1 MHLKNIFRMAW
12 LQKIEISKAYRLSML
27 FIAFLVGLSFFNLF
41 FLIDKQKEYAQL
53 INISGKQ
60 RMHSERVHSTLQLI
74 LQDPSTV
81 NYRELESILNTMN
94 GEYRYLKKSLSSL
107 DFDQS
112 NIYTNGYENTV
123 LRELYE
129 PENLLKHPA
138 DKEKITEVLDHR
150 EQIIE
155 AFNRAVEQLQQK
167 SDRLNEIMIKRG
179 AALLAIILLVLGI
192 ISILIF
198 HPLLMQL
205 KLKHQ
210 TIAQL
215 NTELE
220 QRVEERTRRL
230 QAMLD
235 IVNQYVYTTYTDT
248 NGVITYVTD
257 AFCDLSGYSRDEL
270 LGKTHNV
277 IKHPD
282 NPKSFFTPLWQTL
295 LKGEIY
301 KGVIRNRH
309 KNGKEYWLDS
319 YIVPDKNEEGTI
331 IGFQAFRQN
340 ITDKIR
346 LEELNNDLE
355 NRVFERTKE
364 IERIAVTD
372 ALTGLFNRH
381 RFNVE
386 LEDALALYKR
396 YQTPITLAIIDIDYF
411 KKINDIHG
419 HNVGDETLIA
429 FAALLQKH
437 MRQTDKLARWGG
449 EEFVILF
456 INTELNGAL
465 MAAEGLLETIRTFAF
480 KDVGAVTCSIGL
492 AALMPTDEQESFLQR
507 ADASLYRAKEQ
518 GRNRICYQYIG

>member
-1 MHLKNIFRMAW
+1 MHLKNLFRMTW
-12 LQKIEISKAYRLSML
+12 QQKIEISKAYRLSMI
-27 FIAFLVGLSFFNLF
+27 FIALLVGLSFFNLF

-60 RMHSERVHSTLQLI
+60 RMHAEQVHSILQLI
-74 LQDPSTV
+74 LQDPSNT
-81 NYRELESILNTMN
+81 NYRALESILYTMD
-94 GEYRYLKKSLSSL
+94 GDYRYLNKSLSL
-107 DFDQS
+107 LEFDQP
-112 NIYTNGYENTV
+112 NIYTNGYKTTV

-129 PENLLKHPA
+129 PKNLLKRPV
-138 DKEKITEVLDHR
+138 DKKRIIDILNHR

-155 AFNRAVEQLQQK
+155 ELNRAVEQLQQK

-179 AALLAIILLVLGI
+179 AALLVIILLALGI
-192 ISILIF
+192 ISMVMF

-205 KLKHQ
+205 KTKHQ

-230 QAMLD
+230 QTMLN

-257 AFCDLSGYSRDEL
+257 AFCDLSGYSREEL

-282 NPKSFFTPLWQTL
+282 NEIDTFAPLWQAL
-295 LKGEIY
+295 LNGDIY
-301 KGVIRNRH
+301 KGVIKNRH
-309 KNGKEYWLDS
+309 KNGKNYWLDS
-319 YIVPDKNEEGTI
+319 YIVPDKNEEGII

-346 LEELNNDLE
+346 LEELNNELE
-355 NRVFERTKE
+355 NRVVERTKE

-372 ALTGLFNRH
+372 ALTGLFNRR

-396 YQTPITLAIIDIDYF
+396 YQTPITLAVLDVDYF
-411 KKINDIHG
+411 KKINDTYG
-419 HNVGDETLIA
+419 HNIGDETLVSL
-429 FAALLQKH
+429 AALLQKH
-437 MRQTDKLARWGG
+437 MRQTDKVARWGG

-456 INTELNGAL
+456 INTELNDAL
-465 MAAEGLLETIRTFAF
+465 IAAEGLLEAIRTFLF
-480 KDVGAVTCSIGL
+480 KDVGSVTCSIGL
-492 AALMPTDEQESFLQR
+492 AALMPTDVQESFFQR

-518 GRNRICYQYIG
+518 GRNRVCYQYIA

>member
-1 MHLKNIFRMAW
+1 MFNMTW
-12 LQKIEISKAYRLSML
+12 LEKIEISKAYRLSML

-41 FLIDKQKEYAQL
+41 FLIDKQKEYAEL

-60 RMHSERVHSTLQLI
+60 RMHSERVYSTFQLI
-74 LQDPSTV
+74 LQEPSNA
-81 NYRELESILNTMN
+81 NYHELESILKTMQR
-94 GEYRYLKKSLSSL
+94 EYRYLNKSLSL
-107 DFDQS
+107 LEFDQP
-112 NIYTNGYENTV
+112 NIYTNGYKNTV

-129 PENLLKHPA
+129 PENLLKRPA
-138 DKEKITEVLDHR
+138 DKKRITDILDHR

-155 AFNRAVEQLQQK
+155 ELNRAVEQLQQK
-167 SDRLNEIMIKRG
+167 SDRLNAIMIKRG
-179 AALLAIILLVLGI
+179 AALLVIILLVLGV
-192 ISILIF
+192 ISMVIF
-198 HPLLMQL
+198 NPLLMQL
-205 KLKHQ
+205 KTKHQ
-210 TIAQL
+210 TIVQL

-230 QAMLD
+230 QTMLD

-257 AFCDLSGYSRDEL
+257 AFCELSGYSREEL

-282 NPKSFFTPLWQTL
+282 NGKGTFAPLWQTL
-295 LKGEIY
+295 LNGEIY
-301 KGVIRNRH
+301 KGIIKNRH
-309 KNGKEYWLDS
+309 KNGKDYWLDS
-319 YIVPDKNEEGTI
+319 YIVPDKNEEGVI

-346 LEELNNDLE
+346 LEELNNELE
-355 NRVFERTKE
+355 NRVVERTKE

-386 LEDALALYKR
+386 IEDALALYKR
-396 YQTPITLAIIDIDYF
+396 YQTPITLAILDIDYF
-411 KKINDIHG
+411 KKINDTYG
-419 HNVGDETLIA
+419 HNVGDEILVA
-429 FAALLQKH
+429 FASLLQKH

-465 MAAEGLLETIRTFAF
+465 MAAESLLEAIRTFLF
-480 KDVGAVTCSIGL
+480 KDVGSITCSIGL
-492 AALMPTDEQESFLQR
+492 AALMPTDISESFLQR

-518 GRNRICYQYIG
+518 GRNRVCYQYIG